1 MVTIRGRN
9 FGTVMNQVVL
19 NVDVSNRGT
28 SSVSNL
34 CSAVN
39 QIDSVNFS
47 AECPSPAGTGT
58 NIQAS
63 VTIGGVLP
71 LAAPSMFNYAM
82 PPIIDSVSSVTRDG
96 GAVTVIG
103 RNFGPNATESVIF
116 SVINEQLTVTCK
128 DPITVAR
135 RNEMEVFVCSMPSSS
150 SAQAV
155 LDTLLDVVLSVNS
168 LSVRVPDLFSYI
180 GTPANVTSISTG
192 IRIDGSAL
200 MPTMTVTG
208 TGFGNMTKDIDLR
221 LQVGSEAVSCLS
233 VRFVSGASVSG
244 SPATIVCTL
253 PPFINVS
260 GTSYNVLLS
269 IRGLSVQSAGTAS
282 FVSALTFALLG
293 GSQVIRGV
301 NFGTL
306 NQQLVVTVSD
316 SSRYSASML
325 HSMSS
330 GGMQLLQTTIPE
342 SSAQTLSAGD
352 ILLLVN
358 TTSMD
363 SNGSTSV
370 VRFVHSKVTVNTFKL
385 TSTAAPRLAELLP
398 HLAFPLS
405 TAAIPLPPSDIVY
418 LVQRRSSADSVA
430 VLTSN
435 STLAHDV
442 GDPVVFMGEVFGCVD
457 ADTIYYIRTRIGSNS
472 FTLSLTN
479 GGVEISVPSDFPS
492 ELSGIMAIFSA
503 YSTVITRNSGD
514 TTIAASPS
522 LIAVGDAVHVSGA
535 GTIPPGIYYVRS
547 KPSSRSFTLTATDN
561 PADITPILLNDFG
574 AMIMSKFVERKCSSV
589 AQSTNSQF
597 ECSGFPAFNDKN
609 FAAIAGRFYRAMVIT
624 SVSSYATA
632 VRWT

>member
-9 FGTVMNQVVL
+9 FGTVINQVVL
-19 NVDVSNRGT
+19 NVDVSNRGA

-39 QIDSVNFS
+39 QIDSVNFA

-103 RNFGPNATESVIF
+103 RNFGPNATESVNF
-116 SVINEQLTVTCK
+116 SVINEQLTVSCK
-128 DPITVAR
+128 DPITVA
-135 RNEMEVFVCSMPSSS
+135 NISQMEVFVCSMPSSS

-155 LDTLLDVVLSVNS
+155 LNGLLDVVLSVNS
-168 LSVRVPDLFSYI
+168 LTIRVPALFSYI
-180 GTPANVTSISTG
+180 ETASVTSISTG
-192 IRIDGSAL
+192 ILIDGSAL

-221 LQVGSEAVSCLS
+221 LQVGSEAISCLS
-233 VRFVSGASVSG
+233 IRFVSGASVSG
-244 SPATIVCTL
+244 GPATIVCTL
-253 PPFINVS
+253 PPFMNVA
-260 GTSYNVLLS
+260 GMSYNVLLS
-269 IRGLSVQSAGTAS
+269 VRGLRAQSAGTAS
-282 FVSALTFALLG
+282 FVSALTFPLHG

-301 NFGTL
+301 NFGTVNYAL
-306 NQQLVVTVSD
+306 AVTVSD

-325 HSMSS
+325 QSMSS
-330 GGMQLLQTTIPE
+330 GAMQLLQTTTPE

-358 TTSMD
+358 TSMD
-363 SNGSTSV
+363 SLGSTSV

-385 TSTAAPRLAELLP
+385 TLTAAPRSAELP
-398 HLAFPLS
+398 PQLAFPLS

-435 STLAHDV
+435 STLSHDV

-457 ADTIYYIRTRIGSNS
+457 ADTIYYIRTRIDSNS
-472 FTLSLTN
+472 FTLSFTN

-503 YSTVITRNSGD
+503 YSTVITRSSGD
-514 TTIAASPS
+514 TTISASPS
-522 LIAVGDAVHVSGA
+522 LIAVGDAVHISGA
-535 GTIPPGIYYVRS
+535 GTISPGIYYVRS
-547 KPSSRSFTLTATDN
+547 KPTSRSFTLTATGNATDT
-561 PADITPILLNDFG
+561 TPILLTDFG

-589 AQSTNSQF
+589 GPGTNSQF

-609 FAAIAGRFYRAMVIT
+609 FAAIPGRFYRAMVIT
-624 SVSSYATA
+624 SVSTYATA
-632 VRWT
+632 VRWTA

>member
-19 NVDVSNRGT
+19 NVDVSNRGA

-63 VTIGGVLP
+63 VTIGGMLP

-128 DPITVAR
+128 DPITVAK

-180 GTPANVTSISTG
+180 ETPANVTSISTG

-253 PPFINVS
+253 PPFINVA

-269 IRGLSVQSAGTAS
+269 IRGFSVQSAGTAS
-282 FVSALTFALLG
+282 FVSALTFPLLG

-306 NQQLVVTVSD
+306 NQQLAVTV
-316 SSRYSASML
+316 
-325 HSMSS
+325 
-330 GGMQLLQTTIPE
+330 
-342 SSAQTLSAGD
+342 
-352 ILLLVN
+352 
-358 TTSMD
+358 
-363 SNGSTSV
+363 
-370 VRFVHSKVTVNTFKL
+370 
-385 TSTAAPRLAELLP
+385 
-398 HLAFPLS
+398 
-405 TAAIPLPPSDIVY
+405 
-418 LVQRRSSADSVA
+418 
-430 VLTSN
+430 
-435 STLAHDV
+435 
-442 GDPVVFMGEVFGCVD
+442 
-457 ADTIYYIRTRIGSNS
+457 
-472 FTLSLTN
+472 
-479 GGVEISVPSDFPS
+479 
-492 ELSGIMAIFSA
+492 
-503 YSTVITRNSGD
+503 
-514 TTIAASPS
+514 
-522 LIAVGDAVHVSGA
+522 
-535 GTIPPGIYYVRS
+535 
-547 KPSSRSFTLTATDN
+547 
-561 PADITPILLNDFG
+561 
-574 AMIMSKFVERKCSSV
+574 
-589 AQSTNSQF
+589 
-597 ECSGFPAFNDKN
+597 
-609 FAAIAGRFYRAMVIT
+609 
-624 SVSSYATA
+624 
-632 VRWT
+632 

>member
-1 MVTIRGRN
+1 
-9 FGTVMNQVVL
+9 
-19 NVDVSNRGT
+19 
-28 SSVSNL
+28 
-34 CSAVN
+34 
-39 QIDSVNFS
+39 
-47 AECPSPAGTGT
+47 
-58 NIQAS
+58 
-63 VTIGGVLP
+63 
-71 LAAPSMFNYAM
+71 
-82 PPIIDSVSSVTRDG
+82 
-96 GAVTVIG
+96 
-103 RNFGPNATESVIF
+103 
-116 SVINEQLTVTCK
+116 
-128 DPITVAR
+128 
-135 RNEMEVFVCSMPSSS
+135 
-150 SAQAV
+150 
-155 LDTLLDVVLSVNS
+155 
-168 LSVRVPDLFSYI
+168 
-180 GTPANVTSISTG
+180 
-192 IRIDGSAL
+192 
-200 MPTMTVTG
+200 
-208 TGFGNMTKDIDLR
+208 
-221 LQVGSEAVSCLS
+221 
-233 VRFVSGASVSG
+233 
-244 SPATIVCTL
+244 
-253 PPFINVS
+253 
-260 GTSYNVLLS
+260 
-269 IRGLSVQSAGTAS
+269 
-282 FVSALTFALLG
+282 
-293 GSQVIRGV
+293 
-301 NFGTL
+301 
-306 NQQLVVTVSD
+306 
-316 SSRYSASML
+316 
-325 HSMSS
+325 MSS
-330 GGMQLLQTTIPE
+330 GGMQLLQTTTPE

-385 TSTAAPRLAELLP
+385 TSTAAPRSAELLP

-547 KPSSRSFTLTATDN
+547 KTSSRSFTLTATDN

-589 AQSTNSQF
+589 AQGTNSQF

-609 FAAIAGRFYRAMVIT
+609 FAAIPGRFYRAMVIT